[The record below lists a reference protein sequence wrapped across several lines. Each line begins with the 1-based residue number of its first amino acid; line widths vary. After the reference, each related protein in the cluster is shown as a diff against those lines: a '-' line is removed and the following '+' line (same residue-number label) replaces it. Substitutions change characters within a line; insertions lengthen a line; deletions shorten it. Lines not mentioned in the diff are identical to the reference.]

1 MCCFG
6 FTKPSKLAYYKVSLD
21 LNLYNSDI
29 NYQARHFQKLLRF
42 TYVSYLWL
50 DLVWCLEKRILVAG
64 GERLIGINHAS
75 IEMYAT
81 S

>member
-6 FTKPSKLAYYKVSLD
+6 FTKPSKLPYYKVSLN
-21 LNLYNSDI
+21 LNLCISDI
-29 NYQARHFQKLLRF
+29 NYHTRHFQKLLRL
-42 TYVSYLWL
+42 TYASYLWL

-64 GERLIGINHAS
+64 ERLIGINHAS